1 MEEGFG
7 RFLWRVTASH
17 TLTYFIFG
25 LLAACLFD
33 YRSWFETESL
43 SGFMVSM
50 DAPQVAAGPALQL
63 IRGLLFALVLWP
75 IHRAFLLRE
84 RGWLYLWLLFV
95 GLAILGT
102 AGPSPGSIEGLIYTQ
117 LPFFYNIF
125 GLPEVLLQTLAFSL
139 LLTLWYRYPQR
150 WWNRIMVPA
159 ILLIV
164 LMSLM
169 GYLVASGLVEVP
181 AGTYQGP

>member
-1 MEEGFG
+1 MEQGFS

-25 LLAACLFD
+25 LLAASLFD

-43 SGFMVSM
+43 KGFMVSM

-63 IRGLLFALVLWP
+63 LRGVLFALVLWP
-75 IHRAFLLRE
+75 IHQAFLQPE
-84 RGWLYLWLLFV
+84 RGWLYLWILFI

-102 AGPSPGSIEGLIYTQ
+102 AGPSPGSIEGVIYTQ
-117 LPFFYNIF
+117 LPLFYNVF

-139 LLTLWYRYPQR
+139 MLTQWYRHPTP
-150 WWNRIMVPA
+150 WWNRIMIPA
-159 ILLIV
+159 IVLIV
-164 LMSLM
+164 LMSLL
-169 GYLVASGLVEVP
+169 GYMVAAGVIEVP
-181 AGTYQGP
+181 AGN